1 MKSNQ
6 KGTTMRTSIILTTA
20 AAALTF
26 ALTGCATGD
35 PGDAE
40 TVTETTTETTT
51 APAPEPSTETVTETA
66 EPAEPAEGNDSSLGS
81 AILDMAWSQQT
92 QSDKQDVCDGYAVDP
107 EAMLDTFMEEFE
119 SDPEVAG
126 MVTREQAEAFFDKEC
141 A

>member
-1 MKSNQ
+1 
-6 KGTTMRTSIILTTA
+6 MRTSIILAT
-20 AAALTF
+20 AALTF

-35 PGDAE
+35 PETVTE

-66 EPAEPAEGNDSSLGS
+66 EPAEPAEGNDDSLGS

-92 QSDKQDVCDGYAVDP
+92 QSDKQNVCDGYAVAPD
-107 EAMLDTFMEEFE
+107 AMLDTFMEEFE

-126 MVTREQAEAFFDKEC
+126 MVSRDQVREFFNKEC
-141 A
+141 PL